1 MQDNE
6 IAAGSTGHS
15 CKSQLQACSQL
26 VANIF
31 LAGVGWSQRFSRRYV
46 ALLFFCQIPK
56 DGGRILFPLEI
67 ALACPK
73 YTFSN
78 NSYNQRSKV

>member
-6 IAAGSTGHS
+6 IAAGHG
-15 CKSQLQACSQL
+15 CKSQLQTRSEH
-26 VANIF
+26 F
-31 LAGVGWSQRFSRRYV
+31 SAGVGWSQRSSRRYV

-73 YTFSN
+73 YTFPN
-78 NSYNQRSKV
+78 NSYNQ